1 MSEQQTSDRLYKQ
14 GVEALRAGDK
24 AAARAKLLQAVQA
37 DRTHEQAWLWLSA
50 AVETDE
56 EKITCLQNALTLNPG
71 NDAARRGLEK
81 LGAGDMIDAGP
92 SGFSDTPPDT
102 SPDPYIQPPVRMEHG
117 SSRIAET
124 LWDSPSSRKKSSTSG
139 DELWRQ
145 ALYEPDPEA
154 ENSALFLRDHAPP
167 EPRTWLDLVNSWGN
181 LVLFRTGEDFQA
193 ELDQGGFM
201 HSMVSIVAG
210 GLLQTITLVVMIL
223 IFSTLSRTGSQLPLI
238 RSLTATL
245 PPETVAELGLSD
257 MNILGELGAG
267 GIGIL
272 GLGLVGTAVL
282 SIPILFLGSMFE
294 SFIID
299 QVASRL
305 GGHGDVIKT
314 LQAITLALVAQQLVQ
329 IPILIFLPFM
339 TFNLAALIFG
349 GYVVYQIVL
358 KAIAV
363 GKAQDFGILISLG
376 VLIISSSVGSMAS
389 CAAGFVLTLLLGSR
403 VGS

>member
-1 MSEQQTSDRLYKQ
+1 MSQQSESEHLYRQ
-14 GVEALRAGDK
+14 GVAALRDGDIPT
-24 AAARAKLLQAVQA
+24 ARAKLMQAVRL

-50 AVETDE
+50 AVETDQ

-81 LGAGDMIDAGP
+81 LGAGDAIDTGP

-102 SPDPYIQPPVRMEHG
+102 TPDPYVEPPHRMEHG
-117 SSRIAET
+117 NSRIAET
-124 LWDSPSSRKKSSTSG
+124 LWDNPGKHTTTSSSI
-139 DELWRQ
+139 DESWRA
-145 ALYEPDPEA
+145 ALYESGPDEV
-154 ENSALFLRDHAPP
+154 NSALFLRDHAPP

-193 ELDQGGFM
+193 ELANGGFM
-201 HSMVSIVAG
+201 HSVISIVAA

-223 IFSTLSRTGSQLPLI
+223 IFSMLARTGSQLPLI

-245 PPETVAELGLSD
+245 PADTIAELGLGNMD
-257 MNILGELGAG
+257 IFGELGAG
-267 GIGIL
+267 GMGIL
-272 GLGLVGTAVL
+272 GLGLVGSAVL
-282 SIPILFLGSMFE
+282 SVPFLFVGAMFE

-299 QVASRL
+299 QVAARL

-314 LQAITLALVAQQLVQ
+314 LQAITLVLVAQQLVQ
-329 IPILIFLPFM
+329 IPILVFLPFV
-339 TFNLAALIFG
+339 TFNLAILLLGSYAI
-349 GYVVYQIVL
+349 YQIVL

-376 VLIISSSVGSMAS
+376 VLIISSAVVSFAS
-389 CAAGFVLTLLLGSR
+389 GAFVFVLSLLIGVTS
-403 VGS
+403 

>member
-1 MSEQQTSDRLYKQ
+1 M
-14 GVEALRAGDK
+14 
-24 AAARAKLLQAVQA
+24 QAVRL

-81 LGAGDMIDAGP
+81 LGAGDAIDAGP

-102 SPDPYIQPPVRMEHG
+102 TPDPYVEPPHRMEHG

-124 LWDSPSSRKKSSTSG
+124 LWETPASRKKASVS
-139 DELWRQ
+139 DESWRQ
-145 ALYEPDPEA
+145 ALYETNPHE
-154 ENSALFLRDHAPP
+154 ENSALFFRDHTLP

-181 LVLFRTGEDFQA
+181 LVLFRTGDDFQA
-193 ELDQGGFM
+193 ELAHGGFM
-201 HSMVSIVAG
+201 HSLISIITAG
-210 GLLQTITLVVMIL
+210 LMQTITLVVMIL
-223 IFSTLSRTGSQLPLI
+223 LFSTLSRGGSQLPLI

-257 MNILGELGAG
+257 MDILGELGAG

-272 GLGLVGTAVL
+272 GLVLVGTAVL
-282 SIPILFLGSMFE
+282 SIPFLFVGAMFE

-314 LQAITLALVAQQLVQ
+314 LQAITLALVAQQLAQ

-339 TFNLAALIFG
+339 TFNLAFLILG
-349 GYVVYQIVL
+349 GYAVYQIVL

-376 VLIISSSVGSMAS
+376 VLIISSSVVSMAS
-389 CAAGFVLTLLLGSR
+389 CAVGFILTLLIG
-403 VGS
+403 GGA